1 MVTPEN
7 VLERNEGEKCNLWM
21 WRDTVLQFSSLL
33 FYFYY
38 YCYATITI
46 FLLLFCDGRGSRK

>member
-46 FLLLFCDGRGSRK
+46 FFIIVL